1 MFRYTPLWP
10 YIVGVVGCFIS
21 SSFFFFFLSLSLF
34 ASLIYSDA
42 ESGSHNL
49 LLYNTDGQW
58 SARAEAKPSRVGSC
72 PNGNAVASGER
83 GGGQNVFFGR
93 KCWERF
99 SQDDLHGCFGWRCA
113 YVCLH
118 LLSLGWGGG
127 KPCLAFVF
135 AFAMGIQDVMTSF
148 TNLTP

>member
-10 YIVGVVGCFIS
+10 YIVVVVGCFIS

-58 SARAEAKPSRVGSC
+58 SARAEAKPSRGGSC